1 MLYYIRW
8 FPNHLM
14 HSCDVPQQVSTFA
27 KYLHMLFHPPVFLPV
42 SKRDAVVLGRGYDM
56 TEHGALA
63 ISYESKD
70 PGFSEF
76 GYTGKYPSF
85 A

>member
-1 MLYYIRW
+1 
-8 FPNHLM
+8 M